1 MNATVKD
8 VMTTAV
14 VVVRRGAT
22 FKEMASALRRY
33 RVSALPVVDA
43 DGKVIGV
50 VSEADM
56 LAKEVHRGVIDGLMH
71 YKEAHKAGGLTAG
84 DLMTHP
90 AVTVRPG
97 DSVEHAARLMY
108 NLRIKR
114 LPVVDAGGGLVG
126 VISRTDLLAVYDRP
140 DSEIR
145 DEIEGLIRHEFLL
158 SQFAVSVQD
167 GVVTLAGSPET
178 AALRRYRVSALP
190 VIDDQEKV
198 IGVVSEADMLAKEVH
213 RGLIDELVHHKEVHK
228 ADGLTAGDLM
238 THPAVTVRPG
248 DSVEHAAR
256 LMYNLRIKRL
266 PVVDAGGGLVGVISR
281 TDLLAVYDRP
291 DEQIREEIEGLIRPE
306 FGPSQF
312 TVTVHDGVV
321 ILQGSPETAALGH
334 HLVGKVR
341 HVQGVVAVRDRF
353 SYPDAYPIVA
363 GPVL

>member
-1 MNATVKD
+1 MTTMNATVKD

-22 FKEMASALRRY
+22 FKEMAAALRRY

-56 LAKEVHRGVIDGLMH
+56 LAKEALTGPGVIDGL
-71 YKEAHKAGGLTAG
+71 ALHKAGGLTAG

-90 AVTVRPG
+90 AVTVRPE

-140 DSEIR
+140 DAEIR
-145 DEIEGLIRHEFLL
+145 AEIEGLIRHEFLPG
-158 SQFAVSVQD
+158 QFAVTVED

-178 AALRRYRVSALP
+178 AAL
-190 VIDDQEKV
+190 
-198 IGVVSEADMLAKEVH
+198 
-213 RGLIDELVHHKEVHK
+213 
-228 ADGLTAGDLM
+228 
-238 THPAVTVRPG
+238 
-248 DSVEHAAR
+248 
-256 LMYNLRIKRL
+256 
-266 PVVDAGGGLVGVISR
+266 
-281 TDLLAVYDRP
+281 
-291 DEQIREEIEGLIRPE
+291 
-306 FGPSQF
+306 
-312 TVTVHDGVV
+312 
-321 ILQGSPETAALGH
+321 GH
-334 HLVGKVR
+334 HIVGKVR
-341 HVQGVVAVRDRF
+341 HVQGVVAVRDQL
-353 SYPDAYPIVA
+353 SYPDVYPIVA